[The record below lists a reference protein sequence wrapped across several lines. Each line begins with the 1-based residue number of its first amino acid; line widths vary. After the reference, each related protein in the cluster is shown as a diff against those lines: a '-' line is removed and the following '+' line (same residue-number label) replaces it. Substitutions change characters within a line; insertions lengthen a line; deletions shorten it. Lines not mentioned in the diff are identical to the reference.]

1 MPWEKLAAHVRCAHH
16 VPMTQTDPSIAT
28 EPPEQRRTL
37 VILVLAQV
45 LSGVALAAGVT
56 VGALLAQDMLGS
68 TRLSGLPSA
77 LFAAG
82 GAIAAVGV
90 GRLSERS
97 GRRVGLTAGYL
108 VGAVGGFGVVAA
120 AWLDNVVL
128 LFTSLLVYGAGV
140 ATSLQ
145 ARYAGADLAAPAR
158 RGRAV
163 STVLVATTLGAVV
176 GPNLVTV
183 TGRMAEAVG
192 IPVLAGPFLL
202 AGVAY
207 SAAGVLLWAM
217 LRPDPLQLARALATV
232 PSGMRY
238 DAHSPAGPT
247 ATGPDL
253 TSGQRRSAWSPAVVG
268 GAGILVLTQF
278 VMVAIMTMTPI
289 HIQHYGHDL
298 SATGVVIGAHVAAM
312 FLPSPLSGWLVDRF
326 RASRHRHHVSGHAA
340 GRGTLGRVGAFGI
353 CDHSWF
359 GARLARPRLELRAG
373 ERQHGDHRCGA
384 ARLRARTQGT
394 VDLMVAVAG
403 ACGGVGSGLLVS
415 ATSYRTLAA
424 PRRRCG
430 SCRHPVRRPRPAAL
444 RAGGDAEPVLRLRA
458 LTAGS
463 GPRTPAQL
471 IKGS

>member
-1 MPWEKLAAHVRCAHH
+1 MA
-16 VPMTQTDPSIAT
+16 QTDPSIVT

-45 LSGVALAAGVT
+45 LSGAALAAGVT

-68 TRLSGLPSA
+68 TLLSGLPSA

-82 GAIAAVGV
+82 GALAAVGV

-120 AWLDNVVL
+120 AWLDDIVL
-128 LFTSLLVYGAGV
+128 LFASLFVYGAGV

-145 ARYAGADLAAPAR
+145 ARYAGVDLAAPSR

-163 STVLVATTLGAVV
+163 STVLVATTFGAVV
-176 GPNLVTV
+176 GPNLVSV
-183 TGRMAEAVG
+183 TGRMAEAIG
-192 IPVLAGPFLL
+192 IPALAGPFLL

-207 SAAGVLLWAM
+207 GAAGLLLWAM
-217 LRPDPLQLARALATV
+217 LRPDPLQLARALAIV
-232 PSGMRY
+232 PS
-238 DAHSPAGPT
+238 T
-247 ATGPDL
+247 AVGPDL
-253 TSGQRRSAWSPAVVG
+253 NSRQRGSAWSPAVVS

-298 SATGVVIGAHVAAM
+298 SATGVVISAHIAAM

-326 RASRHRHHVSGHAA
+326 GPRAIATASALTLLVAGLLAAAAPSASVITLGLALVLLGLGWNFGLVSGSTVITDAVP
-340 GRGTLGRVGAFGI
+340 LAF
-353 CDHSWF
+353 
-359 GARLARPRLELRAG
+359 
-373 ERQHGDHRCGA
+373 
-384 ARLRARTQGT
+384 RARTQGT
-394 VDLMVAVAG
+394 VDLVVAVAG

-415 ATSYRTLAA
+415 ATSYRTLALLGGLVA
-424 PRRRCG
+424 LAVMPFAALG
-430 SCRHPVRRPRPAAL
+430 RPRAA
-444 RAGGDAEPVLRLRA
+444 REAEPSRL
-458 LTAGS
+458 
-463 GPRTPAQL
+463 
-471 IKGS
+471 

>member
-1 MPWEKLAAHVRCAHH
+1 MA
-16 VPMTQTDPSIAT
+16 QTDPSIVT

-45 LSGVALAAGVT
+45 LSGAALAAGVT

-82 GAIAAVGV
+82 GALAAVGV

-120 AWLDNVVL
+120 AWLDDIVL
-128 LFTSLLVYGAGV
+128 LFASLFVYGAGV

-145 ARYAGADLAAPAR
+145 ARYAGVDLAAPSR

-163 STVLVATTLGAVV
+163 STVLVATTFGAVV

-183 TGRMAEAVG
+183 TGRMAEAIG
-192 IPVLAGPFLL
+192 IPALAGPFLL

-207 SAAGVLLWAM
+207 GAAGLLLWAM
-217 LRPDPLQLARALATV
+217 LRPDPLQLARALAIV
-232 PSGMRY
+232 PS
-238 DAHSPAGPT
+238 T
-247 ATGPDL
+247 AVGPDL
-253 TSGQRRSAWSPAVVG
+253 NSRQRGSAWSPAVVS

-298 SATGVVIGAHVAAM
+298 SATGVVISAHIAAM

-326 RASRHRHHVSGHAA
+326 GPRAIATASALTLLVAGLLAAAAPSASVITLGLALVLLGLGWNFGLVSGSTVITDAVP
-340 GRGTLGRVGAFGI
+340 LAF
-353 CDHSWF
+353 
-359 GARLARPRLELRAG
+359 
-373 ERQHGDHRCGA
+373 
-384 ARLRARTQGT
+384 RARTQGT
-394 VDLMVAVAG
+394 VDLVVAVAG

-415 ATSYRTLAA
+415 ATSYRTLALLGGLVA
-424 PRRRCG
+424 LAVIPFAALG
-430 SCRHPVRRPRPAAL
+430 RPRAA
-444 RAGGDAEPVLRLRA
+444 REAEPSRL
-458 LTAGS
+458 
-463 GPRTPAQL
+463 
-471 IKGS
+471 

>member
-1 MPWEKLAAHVRCAHH
+1 MA
-16 VPMTQTDPSIAT
+16 QTDPSIVT

-45 LSGVALAAGVT
+45 LSGAALAAGVT

-82 GAIAAVGV
+82 GALAAVGV

-120 AWLDNVVL
+120 AWLDDIVL
-128 LFTSLLVYGAGV
+128 LFASLFVYGAGV

-145 ARYAGADLAAPAR
+145 ARYAGADLAAPSR

-163 STVLVATTLGAVV
+163 STVLVATTFGAVV
-176 GPNLVTV
+176 GPNLVSV
-183 TGRMAEAVG
+183 TGRMAEAIG
-192 IPVLAGPFLL
+192 IPALAGPFLL

-207 SAAGVLLWAM
+207 GAAGLLLWAM
-217 LRPDPLQLARALATV
+217 LRPDPLQLARALAIV
-232 PSGMRY
+232 PS
-238 DAHSPAGPT
+238 T
-247 ATGPDL
+247 AVGPDL
-253 TSGQRRSAWSPAVVG
+253 NSRQRGSAWSPAVVS

-298 SATGVVIGAHVAAM
+298 SATGVVISAHIAAM

-326 RASRHRHHVSGHAA
+326 GPRAIATASALTLLVAGLLAAAAPSASVITLGLALVLLGLGWNFGLVSGSTVITDAVP
-340 GRGTLGRVGAFGI
+340 LAF
-353 CDHSWF
+353 
-359 GARLARPRLELRAG
+359 
-373 ERQHGDHRCGA
+373 
-384 ARLRARTQGT
+384 RARTQGT
-394 VDLMVAVAG
+394 VDLVVAVAG

-415 ATSYRTLAA
+415 ATSYRTLALLGGLVA
-424 PRRRCG
+424 LAVIPFAALG
-430 SCRHPVRRPRPAAL
+430 RPRAA
-444 RAGGDAEPVLRLRA
+444 REAEPSRL
-458 LTAGS
+458 
-463 GPRTPAQL
+463 
-471 IKGS
+471 

>member
-1 MPWEKLAAHVRCAHH
+1 MASS
-16 VPMTQTDPSIAT
+16 DPSIVT

-82 GAIAAVGV
+82 GAVAAVGV

-145 ARYAGADLAAPAR
+145 ARYAGADLAAPSR

-163 STVLVATTLGAVV
+163 STVLVATTFGAVV

-183 TGRMAEAVG
+183 TGRMAEAIG

-207 SAAGVLLWAM
+207 SAAGLLLWAM
-217 LRPDPLQLARALATV
+217 LRPDPLQLARALASL
-232 PSGMRY
+232 PSRKKD
-238 DAHSPAGPT
+238 DAHSPARPT

-253 TSGQRRSAWSPAVVG
+253 TSGQRRSASSPAVVG

-298 SATGVVIGAHVAAM
+298 SAIGVVIGAHIAAM

-326 RASRHRHHVSGHAA
+326 GPRAIATTSAVTLLVAGLLAASAPSASVITLGLALVLLGLGWNFGLVSGSTVITDAVP
-340 GRGTLGRVGAFGI
+340 LAF
-353 CDHSWF
+353 
-359 GARLARPRLELRAG
+359 
-373 ERQHGDHRCGA
+373 
-384 ARLRARTQGT
+384 RARTQGT
-394 VDLMVAVAG
+394 VDLAVAVAG

-415 ATSYRTLAA
+415 TTSYGTLALLGGLVA
-424 PRRRCG
+424 LAVIPFAVLG
-430 SCRHPVRRPRPAAL
+430 RPRSVQE
-444 RAGGDAEPVLRLRA
+444 AEPSRL
-458 LTAGS
+458 
-463 GPRTPAQL
+463 
-471 IKGS
+471 

>member
-1 MPWEKLAAHVRCAHH
+1 MA
-16 VPMTQTDPSIAT
+16 QTDPSIVT

-45 LSGVALAAGVT
+45 LSGAALAAGVT

-68 TRLSGLPSA
+68 TLLSGLPSA

-82 GAIAAVGV
+82 GALAAVGV

-120 AWLDNVVL
+120 AWLDDVVL
-128 LFTSLLVYGAGV
+128 LFASLFVYGAGV

-145 ARYAGADLAAPAR
+145 ARYAGADLAAPSR

-163 STVLVATTLGAVV
+163 STVLVATTFGAVV
-176 GPNLVTV
+176 GPNLVSV
-183 TGRMAEAVG
+183 TGRMAEAIG
-192 IPVLAGPFLL
+192 IPALAGPFLL

-207 SAAGVLLWAM
+207 GAAGLLLWAM
-217 LRPDPLQLARALATV
+217 LRPDPLQLARALAIV
-232 PSGMRY
+232 PS
-238 DAHSPAGPT
+238 T
-247 ATGPDL
+247 AVGPDL
-253 TSGQRRSAWSPAVVG
+253 NSRQRGSAWSPAVVS

-298 SATGVVIGAHVAAM
+298 SATGVVISAHIAAM

-326 RASRHRHHVSGHAA
+326 GPRAIATASALTLLVAGLLAAAAPSASVITLGLALVLLGLGWNFGLVSGSTVITDAVP
-340 GRGTLGRVGAFGI
+340 LAF
-353 CDHSWF
+353 
-359 GARLARPRLELRAG
+359 
-373 ERQHGDHRCGA
+373 
-384 ARLRARTQGT
+384 RARTQGT
-394 VDLMVAVAG
+394 VDLVVAVAG

-415 ATSYRTLAA
+415 ATSYRTLALLGGLVA
-424 PRRRCG
+424 LAVIPFAALG
-430 SCRHPVRRPRPAAL
+430 RPRAA
-444 RAGGDAEPVLRLRA
+444 REAEPSRL
-458 LTAGS
+458 
-463 GPRTPAQL
+463 
-471 IKGS
+471 

>member
-1 MPWEKLAAHVRCAHH
+1 MA
-16 VPMTQTDPSIAT
+16 QTDPSIVT

-45 LSGVALAAGVT
+45 LSGAALAAGVT

-68 TRLSGLPSA
+68 TLLSGLPSA

-82 GAIAAVGV
+82 GALAAVGV

-120 AWLDNVVL
+120 AWLDDIVL
-128 LFTSLLVYGAGV
+128 LFASLFVYGAGV

-145 ARYAGADLAAPAR
+145 ARYAGVDLAAPSR

-163 STVLVATTLGAVV
+163 STVLVATTFGAVV
-176 GPNLVTV
+176 GPNLVSV
-183 TGRMAEAVG
+183 TGRMAEAIG
-192 IPVLAGPFLL
+192 IPALAGPFLL

-207 SAAGVLLWAM
+207 GAAGLLLWAM
-217 LRPDPLQLARALATV
+217 LRPDPLQLARALAIV
-232 PSGMRY
+232 PS
-238 DAHSPAGPT
+238 T
-247 ATGPDL
+247 AVGPDL
-253 TSGQRRSAWSPAVVG
+253 NSRQRGSAWSPAVVS

-298 SATGVVIGAHVAAM
+298 SATGVVISAHIAAM

-326 RASRHRHHVSGHAA
+326 GPRAIATASALTLLVAGLLAAAAPSASVITLGLALVLLGLGWNFGLVSGSTVITDAVP
-340 GRGTLGRVGAFGI
+340 LAF
-353 CDHSWF
+353 
-359 GARLARPRLELRAG
+359 
-373 ERQHGDHRCGA
+373 
-384 ARLRARTQGT
+384 RARTQGT
-394 VDLMVAVAG
+394 VDLVVAVAG

-415 ATSYRTLAA
+415 ATSYRTLALLGGLVA
-424 PRRRCG
+424 LAVIPFAALG
-430 SCRHPVRRPRPAAL
+430 RPRAA
-444 RAGGDAEPVLRLRA
+444 REAEPSRL
-458 LTAGS
+458 
-463 GPRTPAQL
+463 
-471 IKGS
+471 

>member
-1 MPWEKLAAHVRCAHH
+1 MA
-16 VPMTQTDPSIAT
+16 QTNPRIVT

-45 LSGVALAAGVT
+45 LSGAALAAGVT
-56 VGALLAQDMLGS
+56 VGALLAEDMLGS

-82 GAIAAVGV
+82 GATAAIGV

-97 GRRVGLTAGYL
+97 GRRVGLSAGYL

-120 AWLDNVVL
+120 AWRDNAVL
-128 LFTSLLVYGAGV
+128 LFASLFVYGAGV

-145 ARYAGADLAAPAR
+145 ARYAGADLAAPSR
-158 RGRAV
+158 RGRAL
-163 STVLVATTLGAVV
+163 SIVLVATTVGAVV

-207 SAAGVLLWAM
+207 SAAGLLLWAM
-217 LRPDPLQLARALATV
+217 LRPDPLQLARALAAA
-232 PSGMRY
+232 PSLKRH
-238 DAHSPAGPT
+238 DAPPLADPA
-247 ATGPDL
+247 ATGPEL
-253 TSGQRRSAWSPAVVG
+253 SSGQRRSAWSPAVVS
-268 GAGILVLTQF
+268 GAGILVLSQF

-298 SATGVVIGAHVAAM
+298 SATGVVISAHIAAM

-326 RASRHRHHVSGHAA
+326 GARAIATASAVTLLVAGLLAAAAPSASVITLGLALVLLGLGWNFGLVSGSTVITDAVP
-340 GRGTLGRVGAFGI
+340 LAF
-353 CDHSWF
+353 
-359 GARLARPRLELRAG
+359 
-373 ERQHGDHRCGA
+373 
-384 ARLRARTQGT
+384 RARTQGT
-394 VDLMVAVAG
+394 VDLVVAVAA

-415 ATSYRTLAA
+415 ATSYRTLALLGGLVA
-424 PRRRCG
+424 LAVIPFAALG
-430 SCRHPVRRPRPAAL
+430 RPRAAPE
-444 RAGGDAEPVLRLRA
+444 AEPSRL
-458 LTAGS
+458 
-463 GPRTPAQL
+463 
-471 IKGS
+471 

>member
-1 MPWEKLAAHVRCAHH
+1 MA
-16 VPMTQTDPSIAT
+16 QTDPSIVT

-45 LSGVALAAGVT
+45 LSGAALAAGVT

-82 GAIAAVGV
+82 GALAAVGV

-120 AWLDNVVL
+120 AWLDDVVL
-128 LFTSLLVYGAGV
+128 LFASLFVYGAGV

-145 ARYAGADLAAPAR
+145 ARYAGADLAAPSR

-163 STVLVATTLGAVV
+163 STVLVATTFGAVV
-176 GPNLVTV
+176 GPNLVSV
-183 TGRMAEAVG
+183 TGRMAEAIG
-192 IPVLAGPFLL
+192 IPALAGPFLL

-207 SAAGVLLWAM
+207 GAAGLLLWAM
-217 LRPDPLQLARALATV
+217 LRPDPLQLARALAIV
-232 PSGMRY
+232 PS
-238 DAHSPAGPT
+238 T
-247 ATGPDL
+247 AVGPDL
-253 TSGQRRSAWSPAVVG
+253 NSRQRGSAWSPAVVS

-298 SATGVVIGAHVAAM
+298 SATGVVISAHIAAM

-326 RASRHRHHVSGHAA
+326 GPRAIATASALTLLVAGLLAAAAPSASVITLGLALVLLGLGWNFGLVSGSTVITDAVP
-340 GRGTLGRVGAFGI
+340 LAF
-353 CDHSWF
+353 
-359 GARLARPRLELRAG
+359 
-373 ERQHGDHRCGA
+373 
-384 ARLRARTQGT
+384 RARTQGT
-394 VDLMVAVAG
+394 VDLVVAVAG

-415 ATSYRTLAA
+415 ATSYRTLALLGGLVA
-424 PRRRCG
+424 LAVIPFAALG
-430 SCRHPVRRPRPAAL
+430 RPRAA
-444 RAGGDAEPVLRLRA
+444 REAEPSRL
-458 LTAGS
+458 
-463 GPRTPAQL
+463 
-471 IKGS
+471 

>member
-1 MPWEKLAAHVRCAHH
+1 M
-16 VPMTQTDPSIAT
+16 
-28 EPPEQRRTL
+28 
-37 VILVLAQV
+37 
-45 LSGVALAAGVT
+45 
-56 VGALLAQDMLGS
+56 
-68 TRLSGLPSA
+68 
-77 LFAAG
+77 
-82 GAIAAVGV
+82 

-247 ATGPDL
+247 ATGR
-253 TSGQRRSAWSPAVVG
+253 TSPPGNVAAPGRPQWSAAQNPGSHPVRHG
-268 GAGILVLTQF
+268 RDHDDD
-278 VMVAIMTMTPI
+278 PI

-298 SATGVVIGAHVAAM
+298 GATGVVIGAHVAAM

-326 RASRHRHHVSGHAA
+326 GPRAIATTSAVTLLVAGLLGASAPSASVIILGLALVLLGLGWNFGLVSGSTVITDAVP
-340 GRGTLGRVGAFGI
+340 LAF
-353 CDHSWF
+353 
-359 GARLARPRLELRAG
+359 
-373 ERQHGDHRCGA
+373 
-384 ARLRARTQGT
+384 RARTRGH
-394 VDLMVAVAG
+394 G
-403 ACGGVGSGLLVS
+403 RPHGCCGGRVWRRRLRTSGVGNELPHARS
-415 ATSYRTLAA
+415 

-430 SCRHPVRRPRPAAL
+430 SCRHPFAVLGRPRSVQEPAPS
-444 RAGGDAEPVLRLRA
+444 RF
-458 LTAGS
+458 
-463 GPRTPAQL
+463 
-471 IKGS
+471 

>member
-1 MPWEKLAAHVRCAHH
+1 MA
-16 VPMTQTDPSIAT
+16 QTDPSIVT

-45 LSGVALAAGVT
+45 LSGAALAAGVT

-68 TRLSGLPSA
+68 TRLSGVPSA

-82 GAIAAVGV
+82 GALAAVGV

-120 AWLDNVVL
+120 AWLDDIVL
-128 LFTSLLVYGAGV
+128 LFASLFVYGAGV

-145 ARYAGADLAAPAR
+145 ARYAGVDLAAPSR

-163 STVLVATTLGAVV
+163 STVLVATTFGAVV
-176 GPNLVTV
+176 GPNLVSV
-183 TGRMAEAVG
+183 TGRMAEAIG
-192 IPVLAGPFLL
+192 IPALAGPFLL

-207 SAAGVLLWAM
+207 GAAGLLLWAM
-217 LRPDPLQLARALATV
+217 LRPDPLQLARALAIV
-232 PSGMRY
+232 PS
-238 DAHSPAGPT
+238 T
-247 ATGPDL
+247 AVGPDL
-253 TSGQRRSAWSPAVVG
+253 NSRQRGSAWSPAVVS

-298 SATGVVIGAHVAAM
+298 SATGVVISAHIAAM

-326 RASRHRHHVSGHAA
+326 GPRAIATASALTLLVAGLLAAAAPSASVITLGLALVLLGLGWNFGLVSGSTVITDAVP
-340 GRGTLGRVGAFGI
+340 LAF
-353 CDHSWF
+353 
-359 GARLARPRLELRAG
+359 
-373 ERQHGDHRCGA
+373 
-384 ARLRARTQGT
+384 RARTQGT
-394 VDLMVAVAG
+394 VDLVVAVAG

-415 ATSYRTLAA
+415 ATSYRALALLGGLVA
-424 PRRRCG
+424 LAVIPFAALG
-430 SCRHPVRRPRPAAL
+430 RPRAA
-444 RAGGDAEPVLRLRA
+444 REAEPSRL
-458 LTAGS
+458 
-463 GPRTPAQL
+463 
-471 IKGS
+471 

>member
-1 MPWEKLAAHVRCAHH
+1 MA
-16 VPMTQTDPSIAT
+16 QTDPSIVT

-45 LSGVALAAGVT
+45 LSGAALAAGVT

-82 GAIAAVGV
+82 GALAAVGV

-120 AWLDNVVL
+120 AWLDDIVL
-128 LFTSLLVYGAGV
+128 LFASLFVYGAGV

-145 ARYAGADLAAPAR
+145 ARYAGADLAAPSR

-163 STVLVATTLGAVV
+163 STVLVATTFGAVV
-176 GPNLVTV
+176 GPNLVSV
-183 TGRMAEAVG
+183 TGRMAEAIG
-192 IPVLAGPFLL
+192 IPALAGPFLL

-207 SAAGVLLWAM
+207 GAAGLLLWAK
-217 LRPDPLQLARALATV
+217 LRPDPLQLARALAIV
-232 PSGMRY
+232 PS
-238 DAHSPAGPT
+238 T
-247 ATGPDL
+247 AVGPDL
-253 TSGQRRSAWSPAVVG
+253 NSRQRGSAWSPAVVS

-298 SATGVVIGAHVAAM
+298 SATGVVISAHIAAM

-326 RASRHRHHVSGHAA
+326 GPRAIATASALTLLVAGLLAAAAPSASVITLGLALVLLGLGWNFGLVSGSTVITDAVP
-340 GRGTLGRVGAFGI
+340 LAF
-353 CDHSWF
+353 
-359 GARLARPRLELRAG
+359 
-373 ERQHGDHRCGA
+373 
-384 ARLRARTQGT
+384 RARTQGT
-394 VDLMVAVAG
+394 VDLVVAVAG

-415 ATSYRTLAA
+415 ATSYRTLALLGGLVA
-424 PRRRCG
+424 LAVIPFAALG
-430 SCRHPVRRPRPAAL
+430 RPRAA
-444 RAGGDAEPVLRLRA
+444 REAEPSRL
-458 LTAGS
+458 
-463 GPRTPAQL
+463 
-471 IKGS
+471 

>member
-1 MPWEKLAAHVRCAHH
+1 MA
-16 VPMTQTDPSIAT
+16 QTDPSIVT

-45 LSGVALAAGVT
+45 LSGAALAAGVT
-56 VGALLAQDMLGS
+56 VGVLFAQDMLGS

-82 GAIAAVGV
+82 GALAAVGV

-120 AWLDNVVL
+120 AWLDDIVL
-128 LFTSLLVYGAGV
+128 LFASLFVYGAGV

-145 ARYAGADLAAPAR
+145 ARYAGADLAAPSR

-163 STVLVATTLGAVV
+163 STVLVATTFGAVV
-176 GPNLVTV
+176 GPNLVSV
-183 TGRMAEAVG
+183 TGRMAEAIG
-192 IPVLAGPFLL
+192 IPALAGPFLL

-207 SAAGVLLWAM
+207 GAAGLLLWAM
-217 LRPDPLQLARALATV
+217 LRPDPLQLARALAIV
-232 PSGMRY
+232 PS
-238 DAHSPAGPT
+238 T
-247 ATGPDL
+247 AVGPDL
-253 TSGQRRSAWSPAVVG
+253 NSRQRGSAWSPAVVS

-298 SATGVVIGAHVAAM
+298 SATGVVISAHIAAM

-326 RASRHRHHVSGHAA
+326 GPRAIATASALTLLVAGLLAAAAPSASVITLGLALVLLGLGWNFGLVSGSTVITDAVP
-340 GRGTLGRVGAFGI
+340 LAF
-353 CDHSWF
+353 
-359 GARLARPRLELRAG
+359 
-373 ERQHGDHRCGA
+373 
-384 ARLRARTQGT
+384 RARTQGT
-394 VDLMVAVAG
+394 VDLVVAVAG

-415 ATSYRTLAA
+415 ATSYRTLALLGGLVA
-424 PRRRCG
+424 LAVIPFAALG
-430 SCRHPVRRPRPAAL
+430 RPRAA
-444 RAGGDAEPVLRLRA
+444 REAEPSRL
-458 LTAGS
+458 
-463 GPRTPAQL
+463 
-471 IKGS
+471 

>member
-1 MPWEKLAAHVRCAHH
+1 MA
-16 VPMTQTDPSIAT
+16 QTDPSIVT

-45 LSGVALAAGVT
+45 LSGAALAAGVT

-82 GAIAAVGV
+82 GALAAVGV

-120 AWLDNVVL
+120 AWLDDIVL
-128 LFTSLLVYGAGV
+128 LFASLFVYGAGV
-140 ATSLQ
+140 ATSPQ
-145 ARYAGADLAAPAR
+145 ARYAGADLAAPSR

-163 STVLVATTLGAVV
+163 STVLVATTFGAVV
-176 GPNLVTV
+176 GPNLVSV
-183 TGRMAEAVG
+183 TGRMAEAIG
-192 IPVLAGPFLL
+192 IPALAGPFLL

-207 SAAGVLLWAM
+207 GAAGLLLWAM
-217 LRPDPLQLARALATV
+217 LRPDPLQLARALAIV
-232 PSGMRY
+232 PS
-238 DAHSPAGPT
+238 T
-247 ATGPDL
+247 AVGPDL
-253 TSGQRRSAWSPAVVG
+253 NSRQRGSAWSPAVVS

-298 SATGVVIGAHVAAM
+298 SATGVVISAHIAAM

-326 RASRHRHHVSGHAA
+326 GPRAIATASALTLLVAGLLAAAAPSASVITLGLALVLLGLGWNFGLVSGSTVITDAVP
-340 GRGTLGRVGAFGI
+340 LAF
-353 CDHSWF
+353 
-359 GARLARPRLELRAG
+359 
-373 ERQHGDHRCGA
+373 
-384 ARLRARTQGT
+384 RARTQGT
-394 VDLMVAVAG
+394 VDLVVAVAG

-415 ATSYRTLAA
+415 ATSYRTLALLGGLVA
-424 PRRRCG
+424 LAVIPFAALG
-430 SCRHPVRRPRPAAL
+430 RPRAA
-444 RAGGDAEPVLRLRA
+444 REAEPSRL
-458 LTAGS
+458 
-463 GPRTPAQL
+463 
-471 IKGS
+471 

>member
-1 MPWEKLAAHVRCAHH
+1 MA
-16 VPMTQTDPSIAT
+16 QTDPSIVT

-45 LSGVALAAGVT
+45 LSGAALAAGVT

-68 TRLSGLPSA
+68 TRLSGLPTA

-97 GRRVGLTAGYL
+97 GRRVGLSAGYL
-108 VGAVGGFGVVAA
+108 VGAVGSFGVVTA
-120 AWLDNVVL
+120 AWMDNVAL
-128 LFTSLLVYGAGV
+128 LFTSLLIYGAGV

-145 ARYAGADLAAPAR
+145 ARYAGADLAAPSR

-163 STVLVATTLGAVV
+163 STVLVATTAGAVA

-183 TGRMAEAVG
+183 TGRLAEAIG

-207 SAAGVLLWAM
+207 SAAGLFLWAM

-232 PSGMRY
+232 PSLRGN
-238 DAHSPAGPT
+238 DANTPASPPAASSDFG
-247 ATGPDL
+247 
-253 TSGQRRSAWSPAVVG
+253 SGQRRGDWSQAVVS

-298 SATGVVIGAHVAAM
+298 SATGVVIGAHIAAM
-312 FLPSPLSGWLVDRF
+312 FLPSPLSGWLVDRSGPRTIATTSAVTLF
-326 RASRHRHHVSGHAA
+326 IAGLLAAWAPSASVITLGLALILLGLGWNFGLVSGSTVITDAVP
-340 GRGTLGRVGAFGI
+340 L
-353 CDHSWF
+353 D
-359 GARLARPRLELRAG
+359 
-373 ERQHGDHRCGA
+373 
-384 ARLRARTQGT
+384 LRARTQGT
-394 VDLMVAVAG
+394 VDLVVAVAA
-403 ACGGVGSGLLVS
+403 ACGGVGSGLLV
-415 ATSYRTLAA
+415 ATTSFRTLALLGGVVA
-424 PRRRCG
+424 LAVIPFAALG
-430 SCRHPVRRPRPAAL
+430 RPRPIQE
-444 RAGGDAEPVLRLRA
+444 AEPSQ
-458 LTAGS
+458 T
-463 GPRTPAQL
+463 
-471 IKGS
+471 

>member
-1 MPWEKLAAHVRCAHH
+1 MA
-16 VPMTQTDPSIAT
+16 QTDPSIVT

-45 LSGVALAAGVT
+45 LSGAALAAGVT

-68 TRLSGLPSA
+68 TLLSGLPSA

-82 GAIAAVGV
+82 GALAAVGV

-120 AWLDNVVL
+120 AWLDDIVL
-128 LFTSLLVYGAGV
+128 LFASLFVYGAGV

-145 ARYAGADLAAPAR
+145 ARYAGADLAAPSR

-163 STVLVATTLGAVV
+163 STVLVATTFGAVV
-176 GPNLVTV
+176 GPNLVSV
-183 TGRMAEAVG
+183 TGRMAEAIG
-192 IPVLAGPFLL
+192 IPALAGPFLL

-207 SAAGVLLWAM
+207 GAAGLLLWAM
-217 LRPDPLQLARALATV
+217 LRPDPLQLARALAIV
-232 PSGMRY
+232 PS
-238 DAHSPAGPT
+238 T
-247 ATGPDL
+247 AVGPDL
-253 TSGQRRSAWSPAVVG
+253 NSRQRGSAWSPAVVS

-298 SATGVVIGAHVAAM
+298 SATGVVISAHIAAM

-326 RASRHRHHVSGHAA
+326 GPRAIATASALTLLVAGLLAAAAPSASVITLGLALVLLGLGWNFGLVSGSTVITDAVP
-340 GRGTLGRVGAFGI
+340 LAF
-353 CDHSWF
+353 
-359 GARLARPRLELRAG
+359 
-373 ERQHGDHRCGA
+373 
-384 ARLRARTQGT
+384 RARTQGT
-394 VDLMVAVAG
+394 VDLVVAVAG

-415 ATSYRTLAA
+415 ATSYRTLALLGGLVA
-424 PRRRCG
+424 LAVIPFAALG
-430 SCRHPVRRPRPAAL
+430 RPRAA
-444 RAGGDAEPVLRLRA
+444 REAEPSRL
-458 LTAGS
+458 
-463 GPRTPAQL
+463 
-471 IKGS
+471 

>member
-1 MPWEKLAAHVRCAHH
+1 MVQPV
-16 VPMTQTDPSIAT
+16 PSIVT

-37 VILVLAQV
+37 VVLVLAQV
-45 LSGVALAAGVT
+45 LSGAALAAGVT

-68 TRLSGLPSA
+68 TSLSGLPSA

-97 GRRVGLTAGYL
+97 GRRVGLSTGYL
-108 VGAVGGFGVVAA
+108 VGAGGSFGVVAA

-128 LFTSLLVYGAGV
+128 LFISLFVYGAGV
-140 ATSLQ
+140 VTSLQ
-145 ARYAGADLAAPAR
+145 ARYAGTDLAAPSK

-163 STVLVATTLGAVV
+163 STVLVATTVGAVA
-176 GPNLVTV
+176 GPNLVAV
-183 TGRMAEAVG
+183 TGRLAEAIG

-207 SAAGVLLWAM
+207 CAAGLLLWAM

-232 PSGMRY
+232 PTLKEY
-238 DAHSPAGPT
+238 DGYTPAGP
-247 ATGPDL
+247 AANGPHFG
-253 TSGQRRSAWSPAVVG
+253 SGQTRGAWSPAVVG

-298 SATGVVIGAHVAAM
+298 SATGVVIAAHIAAM

-326 RASRHRHHVSGHAA
+326 GPRAIATTSAVTLLVAGLLAAAAPSASVITLGLALILLGLGWNFGLVSGS
-340 GRGTLGRVGAFGI
+340 TVI
-353 CDHSWF
+353 TDTVP
-359 GARLARPRLELRAG
+359 LA
-373 ERQHGDHRCGA
+373 
-384 ARLRARTQGT
+384 LRARTQGT
-394 VDLMVAVAG
+394 VDLVIAVAA

-415 ATSYRTLAA
+415 ATSFRTLAA
-424 PRRRCG
+424 LGGVVALAVIPFAALGR
-430 SCRHPVRRPRPAAL
+430 RHPVQE
-444 RAGGDAEPVLRLRA
+444 AEPSRL
-458 LTAGS
+458 
-463 GPRTPAQL
+463 
-471 IKGS
+471 

>member
-1 MPWEKLAAHVRCAHH
+1 MA
-16 VPMTQTDPSIAT
+16 QTDPSIVT

-45 LSGVALAAGVT
+45 LSGAALAAGVT

-82 GAIAAVGV
+82 GALAAVGV

-120 AWLDNVVL
+120 AWLDDIVL
-128 LFTSLLVYGAGV
+128 LFASLFVYGAGV

-145 ARYAGADLAAPAR
+145 ARYAGVDLAAPSR

-163 STVLVATTLGAVV
+163 STVLVATTFGAVV
-176 GPNLVTV
+176 GPNLVSV
-183 TGRMAEAVG
+183 TGRMAEAIG
-192 IPVLAGPFLL
+192 IPALAGPFLL

-207 SAAGVLLWAM
+207 GAAGLLLWAM
-217 LRPDPLQLARALATV
+217 LRPDPLQLARALAIV
-232 PSGMRY
+232 PS
-238 DAHSPAGPT
+238 T
-247 ATGPDL
+247 AVGPDL
-253 TSGQRRSAWSPAVVG
+253 NSRQRGSAWSPAVVS

-298 SATGVVIGAHVAAM
+298 SATGVVISAHIAAM

-326 RASRHRHHVSGHAA
+326 GPRAIATASALTLLVAGLLAAAAPSASVITLGLALVLLGLGWNFGLVSGSTVITDAVP
-340 GRGTLGRVGAFGI
+340 LAF
-353 CDHSWF
+353 
-359 GARLARPRLELRAG
+359 
-373 ERQHGDHRCGA
+373 
-384 ARLRARTQGT
+384 RARTQGT
-394 VDLMVAVAG
+394 VDLVVAVAG

-415 ATSYRTLAA
+415 ATSYRTLALLGGLVA
-424 PRRRCG
+424 LAVMPFAALG
-430 SCRHPVRRPRPAAL
+430 RPRAA
-444 RAGGDAEPVLRLRA
+444 REAEPSRL
-458 LTAGS
+458 
-463 GPRTPAQL
+463 
-471 IKGS
+471 

>member
-1 MPWEKLAAHVRCAHH
+1 MA
-16 VPMTQTDPSIAT
+16 QTDPSIVT

-45 LSGVALAAGVT
+45 LSGAALAAGVT

-82 GAIAAVGV
+82 GALAAVGV

-120 AWLDNVVL
+120 AWLDDIVL
-128 LFTSLLVYGAGV
+128 LFASLFVYGAGV

-145 ARYAGADLAAPAR
+145 ARYAGADLAAPSR

-163 STVLVATTLGAVV
+163 STVLVATTFGAVV
-176 GPNLVTV
+176 GPNLVSV
-183 TGRMAEAVG
+183 TGRMAEAIG
-192 IPVLAGPFLL
+192 IPALAGPFLL

-207 SAAGVLLWAM
+207 GAAGLLLWAM
-217 LRPDPLQLARALATV
+217 LRPDPLQLARALAIV
-232 PSGMRY
+232 PS
-238 DAHSPAGPT
+238 T
-247 ATGPDL
+247 AVGPDL
-253 TSGQRRSAWSPAVVG
+253 NSRQRGSAWSPAVVS

-298 SATGVVIGAHVAAM
+298 SATGVVISAHIAAM

-326 RASRHRHHVSGHAA
+326 GPRAIATASALTLLVAGLLAAAAPSASVITLGLALVLLGLGWNFGLVSGSTVITDAVP
-340 GRGTLGRVGAFGI
+340 LAF
-353 CDHSWF
+353 
-359 GARLARPRLELRAG
+359 
-373 ERQHGDHRCGA
+373 
-384 ARLRARTQGT
+384 RARTQGT
-394 VDLMVAVAG
+394 VDLVVAVAG

-415 ATSYRTLAA
+415 ATSYRTLALLGGLVA
-424 PRRRCG
+424 LAVMPFAALG
-430 SCRHPVRRPRPAAL
+430 RPRAA
-444 RAGGDAEPVLRLRA
+444 REAEPSRL
-458 LTAGS
+458 
-463 GPRTPAQL
+463 
-471 IKGS
+471 

>member
-1 MPWEKLAAHVRCAHH
+1 MA
-16 VPMTQTDPSIAT
+16 QTDPSIVT

-45 LSGVALAAGVT
+45 LSGAALAAGVT

-82 GAIAAVGV
+82 GALAAVGV

-120 AWLDNVVL
+120 AWLDDVVL
-128 LFTSLLVYGAGV
+128 LFASLFVYGAGV

-145 ARYAGADLAAPAR
+145 ARYAGVDLAAPSR

-163 STVLVATTLGAVV
+163 STVLVATTFGAVV
-176 GPNLVTV
+176 GPNLVSV
-183 TGRMAEAVG
+183 TGRMAEAIG
-192 IPVLAGPFLL
+192 IPALAGPFLL

-207 SAAGVLLWAM
+207 GAAGLLLWAM
-217 LRPDPLQLARALATV
+217 LRPDPLQLARALAIV
-232 PSGMRY
+232 PS
-238 DAHSPAGPT
+238 T
-247 ATGPDL
+247 AVGPDL
-253 TSGQRRSAWSPAVVG
+253 NSRQRGSAWSPAVVS

-298 SATGVVIGAHVAAM
+298 SATGVVISAHIAAM

-326 RASRHRHHVSGHAA
+326 GPRAIATASALTLLVAGLLAAAAPSASVITLGLALVLLGLGWNFGLVSGSTVITDAVP
-340 GRGTLGRVGAFGI
+340 LAF
-353 CDHSWF
+353 
-359 GARLARPRLELRAG
+359 
-373 ERQHGDHRCGA
+373 
-384 ARLRARTQGT
+384 RARTQGT
-394 VDLMVAVAG
+394 VDLVVAVAG

-415 ATSYRTLAA
+415 ATSYRTLALLGGLVA
-424 PRRRCG
+424 LAVIPFAALG
-430 SCRHPVRRPRPAAL
+430 RPRAA
-444 RAGGDAEPVLRLRA
+444 REAEPSRL
-458 LTAGS
+458 
-463 GPRTPAQL
+463 
-471 IKGS
+471 

>member
-1 MPWEKLAAHVRCAHH
+1 MA
-16 VPMTQTDPSIAT
+16 QTDPSIVT

-45 LSGVALAAGVT
+45 LSGAALAAGVT

-82 GAIAAVGV
+82 GALAAVGV

-120 AWLDNVVL
+120 AWLDDIVL
-128 LFTSLLVYGAGV
+128 LFASLFVYGAGV

-145 ARYAGADLAAPAR
+145 ARYAGVDLAAPSR

-163 STVLVATTLGAVV
+163 STVLVATTFGAVV
-176 GPNLVTV
+176 GPNLVSV
-183 TGRMAEAVG
+183 TGRMAEAIG
-192 IPVLAGPFLL
+192 IPALAGPFLL

-207 SAAGVLLWAM
+207 GAAGLLLWAM
-217 LRPDPLQLARALATV
+217 LRPDPLQLARALAIV
-232 PSGMRY
+232 PS
-238 DAHSPAGPT
+238 T
-247 ATGPDL
+247 AVGPDL
-253 TSGQRRSAWSPAVVG
+253 NSRQRGSAWSPAVVS

-298 SATGVVIGAHVAAM
+298 SATGVVISAHIAAM

-326 RASRHRHHVSGHAA
+326 GPRAIATASALTLLVAGLLAAAAPSASVITLGLALVLLGLGWNFGLVSGSTVITDAVP
-340 GRGTLGRVGAFGI
+340 LAF
-353 CDHSWF
+353 
-359 GARLARPRLELRAG
+359 
-373 ERQHGDHRCGA
+373 
-384 ARLRARTQGT
+384 RARTQGT
-394 VDLMVAVAG
+394 VDLVVAVAG

-415 ATSYRTLAA
+415 ATSYRTLALLGGLVA
-424 PRRRCG
+424 LAVIPFAALG
-430 SCRHPVRRPRPAAL
+430 RPRAA
-444 RAGGDAEPVLRLRA
+444 REAEPSRL
-458 LTAGS
+458 
-463 GPRTPAQL
+463 
-471 IKGS
+471 